1 MIRIYSFATV
11 AVLVGAA
18 TACRRGPKPEAYGN
32 IEATE
37 VVVSAQA
44 AGQLESFV
52 PVEGGVLPCGA
63 TVGVID
69 TVTEALQ
76 LQQVS
81 AQRTANASR
90 VTEVTKQIGVLEAQR
105 PIAQR
110 VYERTRRLF
119 EQQAAT
125 AQQLDQ
131 AEREYRTLVAQLEVA
146 RAQRQAALHEV
157 TASDARA
164 AQVRDQLRRSVIT
177 NPVGGTVL
185 TTYVRT
191 GELVQVGQ
199 PLYKIANLDTMELRA
214 YVTETQLTS
223 IKVGR
228 QVTVSVDV
236 GKTRRPLPGIVS
248 WVSTTAEFTP
258 TPIETRDERV
268 NLVYAIKVRVPNPN
282 GMLKIGMPADV
293 QLTTVASR

>member
-11 AVLVGAA
+11 VVLVAAA
-18 TACRRGPKPEAYGN
+18 TACRRGPKPEAFGN

-44 AGQLESFV
+44 AGQLESFL
-52 PVEGGVLPCGA
+52 PAEGGVLPRGA
-63 TVGVID
+63 TIGVID
-69 TVTEALQ
+69 TVTESLQ

-81 AQRTANASR
+81 AQRTASASR
-90 VTEVTKQIGVLEAQR
+90 ATEVTKQIGVLEAQR
-105 PIAQR
+105 PIAER

-146 RAQRQAALHEV
+146 RAQRQSALHEV

-164 AQVRDQLRRSVIT
+164 AQARDQLRRSVIT

-191 GELVQVGQ
+191 GELVQIGQ

-214 YVTETQLTS
+214 YVTETQLAS

-236 GKTRRPLPGIVS
+236 GATRRALPGIVS

-258 TPIETRDERV
+258 TPIETRDERI
-268 NLVYAIKVRVPNPN
+268 NLVYAIKIRVPNPN

-293 QLTTVASR
+293 QITTVASR